1 MNLTAG
7 IYTLNIEDANNCI
20 FEHYIVVDQPTP
32 LSQYL
37 DIRATNINGY
47 AIACT
52 GDSSAWIS
60 VDVFGGYIPYT
71 YQWNNGSIS
80 DSIFDLNA
88 GTYSLLITDVLGC
101 TFDTSI
107 TLIEPLSTITATINA
122 TTNYNN
128 FQVRCFD
135 SNDGAI
141 EVIPSGGFPAYSYLW
156 NNGNTSDSI
165 TNLDAVYYE
174 VKVMDS
180 NDCIW
185 TGGIT
190 LNKPSALQMT
200 SFSLTDTCER
210 AVGFAE
216 TNVIG
221 GVTSYTY
228 LWNSGQT
235 SASVNS
241 LTEGIYNI
249 TATDANLCEILGSIS
264 VFNIKSPEADFNTF
278 PEHRRYYDQLDN
290 PFVFIDISNTYSQD
304 ILSWN
309 WDFDYD
315 GISLMYDENDSVV
328 KNSYYE
334 PGLYTV
340 FLSIETEYH
349 CIDTISKTVLV
360 DDSYIFIPSAFTP
373 GNNDAI
379 NNDFRAFGYGIEKY
393 KLLIYN
399 RWGGQIF
406 SSNNIN
412 IGWDGKIQGNKE
424 ICPNGIY
431 TYYIEIENIYGEI
444 FKYEGNLNLICND
457 HWKIKVKFKYPI
469 IAITT
474 IIC

>member
-1 MNLTAG
+1 MTFLEKVFSWETDRDTQRRLAKMSV
-7 IYTLNIEDANNCI
+7 TEEFL
-20 FEHYIVVDQPTP
+20 V
-32 LSQYL
+32 
-37 DIRATNINGY
+37 INK
-47 AIACT
+47 AI
-52 GDSSAWIS
+52 
-60 VDVFGGYIPYT
+60 
-71 YQWNNGSIS
+71 
-80 DSIFDLNA
+80 
-88 GTYSLLITDVLGC
+88 LIHRGEQVGE
-101 TFDTSI
+101 S
-107 TLIEPLSTITATINA
+107 STIIEWINKTFGRDIENDALVGPTLGMWITWGWFEDNILSKFVSFIAEDPEYPEEGKILNELRSIERVLNPDGSVTSNFEATKIRNHPGMT

-174 VKVMDS
+174 VEVTDS

-200 SFSLTDTCER
+200 SFSLTDTCEK

-221 GVTSYTY
+221 GVTPYTY

-235 SASVNS
+235 SASVNN

-249 TATDANLCEILGSIS
+249 TATDTNLCEILGSIS

-278 PEHRRYYDQLDN
+278 PKHRRYYDQLDN

-304 ILSWN
+304 ILSWH

-315 GISLMYDENDSVV
+315 GISLTYDANDSVV

-334 PGLYTV
+334 PGLYRV
-340 FLSIETEYH
+340 FLSVETEYH
-349 CIDTISKTVLV
+349 CIDTIAKKVLV

-373 GNNDAI
+373 GDNDAI
-379 NNDFRAFGYGIEKY
+379 NNNFRAFGYGIEKY

-406 SSNNIN
+406 SSTNIN

-444 FKYEGNLNLICND
+444 FKYEGNLNLIR
-457 HWKIKVKFKYPI
+457 
-469 IAITT
+469 
-474 IIC
+474 